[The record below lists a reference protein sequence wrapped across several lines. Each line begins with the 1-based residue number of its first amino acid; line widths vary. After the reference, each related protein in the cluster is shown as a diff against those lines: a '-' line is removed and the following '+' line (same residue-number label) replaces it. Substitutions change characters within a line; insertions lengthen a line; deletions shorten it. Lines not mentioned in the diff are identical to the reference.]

1 MTIPYRGT
9 TGSGTYFV
17 TASCRE
23 KHAILQSD
31 RMAQLF
37 IDVLFH
43 YQGQSKCRLHEF
55 VVMPDHFHALF
66 TTLPPVTLEKA
77 VQFIKGG
84 FSFRCKRE
92 IGCLGGYG
100 RLVL

>member
-1 MTIPYRGT
+1 MAIPYRGT

-17 TASCRE
+17 TASCWE
-23 KHAILQSD
+23 KQALLQSD
-31 RMAQLF
+31 RLAQLF

-43 YQGQSKCRLHEF
+43 YQGQSKYRLHEF

-77 VQFIKGG
+77 VQFIKGS
-84 FSFRCKRE
+84 FSFRCKTE
-92 IGCLGGYG
+92 IGCLGEIW
-100 RLVL
+100 